1 MVSSLKKNTI
11 EKIHDS
17 IRSLFSSLKP
27 RCKAIATPFSEIG
40 HAEMTQIFSESTQAL
55 SRTGSYCGSGSVR
68 SGAAKRR
75 CALRALIGGL

>member
-1 MVSSLKKNTI
+1 MVTSLKKNTI

-40 HAEMTQIFSESTQAL
+40 HAEMTQIFRESTAQAL
-55 SRTGSYCGSGSVR
+55 SRTGSYSGGGSVPV
-68 SGAAKRR
+68 RR
-75 CALRALIGGL
+75 R